1 MEIKRGFTIIV
12 VILLVGCSHNKVS
25 VEDVT
30 NPFDK
35 NKAEYVRAGIPET
48 AELQDEDD
56 KVAIYLN
63 VDSVWRHDIN
73 ITSIW
78 MLEKQTSRAR
88 VIFRDSVYSMFSA
101 RIIPYTDPSKVI
113 VEGTPEYHNIWSFIV
128 DSESG
133 EVISLPNTGGLVGF
147 GNDEGVIIMQSY
159 QYYQAGGR
167 YSKIDAYDQ
176 YGNKIASMKTNLKPD
191 K

>member
-1 MEIKRGFTIIV
+1 MEIKRVFTIIV
-12 VILLVGCSHNKVS
+12 VFLLVGCSQ
-25 VEDVT
+25 
-30 NPFDK
+30 
-35 NKAEYVRAGIPET
+35 NKAEYVRAGIPDT
-48 AELQDEDD
+48 AELLDEDD

-63 VDSVWRHDIN
+63 VDSVWRHGIN

-88 VIFRDSVYSMFSA
+88 VIFRDSVYNMFRA
-101 RIIPYTDPSKVI
+101 RIVPHTDPRKVI

-128 DSESG
+128 DSDTG
-133 EVISLPNTGGLVGF
+133 EVTSLPNTGGLVGF
-147 GNDEGVIIMQSY
+147 ADDEGVIIMQSY
-159 QYYQAGGR
+159 QYYQTGGR

-191 K
+191 LSIEELDTLELKKNL